1 MSSDPHHIL
10 GVKKGASHDVIKAA
24 YRRLALRYHPDIHE
38 GKEEQFKAITE
49 AYEKLLKR
57 HSLHRSAT
65 TSDVRRRDGSGGAHW
80 GNSTARGRHG
90 NWHAARHQTTLYGRV
105 SAVWGF
111 GLFLGCALFG
121 SAILIGRTEMY
132 RHNVYRREARVPGP
146 TADSAKREK
155 IASLLLEMSSIKKST
170 EDSNQ

>member
-1 MSSDPHHIL
+1 MSSDPHAIL
-10 GVKKGASHDVIKAA
+10 GVKKGASPEDIKAA
-24 YRRLALRYHPDIHE
+24 YRRLALRSHPDVHE

-57 HSLHRSAT
+57 HSLHQSGT
-65 TSDVRRRDGSGGAHW
+65 TSDVRRRDGGGPHG
-80 GNSTARGRHG
+80 GNSTARARHG
-90 NWHAARHQTTLYGRV
+90 NWHAARHHSRLYGRV

-111 GLFLGCALFG
+111 GLFLGCMLFG

-132 RHNVYRREARVPGP
+132 RHNVYRREARVPEP

-155 IASLLLEMSSIKKST
+155 IASLLLEMSSIKKPRG
-170 EDSNQ
+170 DSNH